1 LLRSAACGAAALRRQ
16 ASRTEPLVRQ
26 RFWSAI
32 FTDIQFW
39 VPVMVLALGVGLLVT
54 LR

>member
-1 LLRSAACGAAALRRQ
+1 VRR
-16 ASRTEPLVRQ
+16 

-32 FTDIQFW
+32 FSDIQFW
-39 VPVMVLALGVGLLVT
+39 VPVIVLALGVGLLVT